1 MIPGRFRLAV
11 SQGELDITGTDK
23 TRLTATGLLCDIE
36 TASAARVQGNFSCT
50 TALLQP
56 EGQTPA
62 RLDQLSVEGK
72 TNLVAP
78 LEKTPQL
85 AAKGTLQLPTWL
97 ARLNFAMGLKGDEGG
112 WSLASDL
119 EGDLRKDEILLP
131 AHLTGTVGGRKGD
144 DQALSLENLR
154 LRLGPDD
161 VNLNGTLQLGGPDMF
176 LVEGRLQLQRAS
188 LTEWL
193 GFARNLAPGLQVALD
208 DVTRGSLDFSL
219 DGKGLRVP
227 HIDVVAAGSRF
238 LGSGGVASWAKP
250 ELVLDLK
257 ADTVDLGRAIP
268 ESVGVQPAEPRYG
281 HGPLTPLPG
290 KPVMPG
296 EVGLDYNIRLG
307 ATRVNYGPIVINE
320 ALVVIKQGLI
330 DPATRLEDTLLIVDA
345 TLYGGSVKG
354 DAILGGSPDT
364 PYAIRLHMRDING
377 EGLAKDLP
385 VMPVSGGKLRG
396 DVDIMSQ
403 GRELDVFLGKLRG
416 TVTARAERGLL
427 RPPSN
432 ASPKA
437 SPGAAPFKTLDISLK
452 ARTAAWDQGR
462 LGLEG
467 QWAASIA
474 DEGMQADVTLNGRLW
489 FSGDGMGG
497 GNMDFQNLPGTL
509 TASLSA
515 EKSFQP
521 EGLQAQVSG
530 KFSCQAARNQLSVA
544 EAHATALGADISG
557 AAQIGMNKDGLAW
570 QGKIS
575 AFIPDSSKSL
585 RLLGAA
591 NPNVPQPLRRIE
603 LDTAFKGDATSL
615 SLSEFHAKV
624 DQNDVSGTV
633 GLDWR
638 KELAL
643 RFKLATPHLDLD
655 RYLGDKTGGT
665 EQAEGAKAKKTAES
679 KPWDLRFMR
688 AFSAEGEVQ
697 AGQFTLWKL
706 HTQDLRLKVRME
718 NGNLRYESLGGKFY
732 GSAVAAHGEMH
743 FNKGVNFANALT
755 IDSFDLAAASRDR
768 GGKAALGG
776 RATISAEVDAE
787 VTGSNQLP
795 ARLNGK
801 WRFSVLNGYYQSREK
816 DGQLKGKP
824 TRFDAAGSSGVITH
838 GMAKSGDF
846 YLKGSDLTVTGG
858 GWIDLNNDTLDCN
871 FTVNMKNLPEFP
883 MRLYGSLDNSKTS
896 IGAGKLLL
904 NTIGGITQG
913 FVDVLGNVVEGT
925 WKLFR

>member
-1 MIPGRFRLAV
+1 M
-11 SQGELDITGTDK
+11 
-23 TRLTATGLLCDIE
+23 
-36 TASAARVQGNFSCT
+36 
-50 TALLQP
+50 
-56 EGQTPA
+56 
-62 RLDQLSVEGK
+62 
-72 TNLVAP
+72 
-78 LEKTPQL
+78 
-85 AAKGTLQLPTWL
+85 
-97 ARLNFAMGLKGDEGG
+97 
-112 WSLASDL
+112 
-119 EGDLRKDEILLP
+119 
-131 AHLTGTVGGRKGD
+131 
-144 DQALSLENLR
+144 
-154 LRLGPDD
+154 
-161 VNLNGTLQLGGPDMF
+161 
-176 LVEGRLQLQRAS
+176 
-188 LTEWL
+188 
-193 GFARNLAPGLQVALD
+193 
-208 DVTRGSLDFSL
+208 
-219 DGKGLRVP
+219 
-227 HIDVVAAGSRF
+227 
-238 LGSGGVASWAKP
+238 
-250 ELVLDLK
+250 
-257 ADTVDLGRAIP
+257 
-268 ESVGVQPAEPRYG
+268 
-281 HGPLTPLPG
+281 
-290 KPVMPG
+290 
-296 EVGLDYNIRLG
+296 
-307 ATRVNYGPIVINE
+307 
-320 ALVVIKQGLI
+320 
-330 DPATRLEDTLLIVDA
+330 
-345 TLYGGSVKG
+345 
-354 DAILGGSPDT
+354 
-364 PYAIRLHMRDING
+364 
-377 EGLAKDLP
+377 
-385 VMPVSGGKLRG
+385 SGGKLRG

-416 TVTARAERGLL
+416 TVTARAEKGLL

-437 SPGAAPFKTLDISLK
+437 SPGAVPFKSLDISLK

-467 QWAASIA
+467 QWAAAIA
-474 DEGMQADVTLNGRLW
+474 DEGIQADVTLNGRLW

-521 EGLQAQVSG
+521 EGLQAQVAG

-570 QGKIS
+570 QGKLS

-585 RLLGAA
+585 RLLGAP

-624 DQNDVSGTV
+624 DQNDVSGSL

-643 RFKLATPHLDLD
+643 RFKLTTPHLDLD
-655 RYLGDKTGGT
+655 RYIGDKTGGAG
-665 EQAEGAKAKKTAES
+665 QAEGAKAKKPAES

-732 GSAVAAHGEMH
+732 GAAVAAHGEMH

-768 GGKAALGG
+768 GGTAALGG
-776 RATISAEVDAE
+776 RATISSEVDAE

-846 YLKGSDLTVTGG
+846 YLKGPDLTVTGG